1 MERVS
6 EASEASEAG
15 EMCHS
20 MEDAPDLLSLLRSD
34 V

>member
-1 MERVS
+1 MERV
-6 EASEASEAG
+6 SEASEAG

-20 MEDAPDLLSLLRSD
+20 MEDAPDLLSLLPSD